1 MRYVDLYNNHPL
13 QAKLNCRNLPQI
25 MHECYENS
33 LKSFLCS
40 EESLSVLLPQ
50 LVPCLN
56 LLVGVACAKNDV

>member
-1 MRYVDLYNNHPL
+1 
-13 QAKLNCRNLPQI
+13 

-50 LVPCLN
+50 LVHCLN
-56 LLVGVACAKNDV
+56 LLAGVACAKSNV